1 MPEKKSKQ
9 SLKHALK
16 GKKKQI
22 ITIAA
27 VVVLLVAAIG
37 AGALLRWWQNNGSN
51 GGNNTNGSSTS
62 TSNGEGDALTQN
74 DLPAAVKDAQNTAAT
89 AGPEE
94 ANKQI
99 ATSIPGA
106 SSDEK
111 FELYLQQG
119 LNFENQQKW
128 DDALTSYKNAE
139 AIKKTANVYESLGRT
154 EEGKGNKAAAVNYYK
169 QAIPLLNQDSPMYAS
184 NKQKLQ
190 EKITE
195 LGG

>member
-1 MPEKKSKQ
+1 MPEKSKK

-37 AGALLRWWQNNGSN
+37 AGALLRWWQNSGSK
-51 GGNNTNGSSTS
+51 GNNNDSSNTS
-62 TSNGEGDALTQN
+62 TSNGENDALTQN
-74 DLPAAVKDAQNTAAT
+74 DLPTDVKSAQDTAAT

-94 ANKQI
+94 SNKQI
-99 ATSIPGA
+99 ATSLPGA
-106 SSDEK
+106 SNDDK

-119 LNFENQQKW
+119 LNYENQQKW
-128 DDALTSYKNAE
+128 NDAFNSYKSAE
-139 AIKKTANVYESLGRT
+139 AIKKTSNVYESLGRV
-154 EEGKGNKAAAVNYYK
+154 EENRGNKTAAINYYK
-169 QAIPLLNQDSPMYAS
+169 QAIPLLNQNSPMYVS
-184 NKQKLQ
+184 YKQKLQ

>member
-1 MPEKKSKQ
+1 MPEKSKK
-9 SLKHALK
+9 SLKRALK

-27 VVVLLVAAIG
+27 VIVLLIAAIG

-51 GGNNTNGSSTS
+51 NGNGDGGSNVS
-62 TSNGEGDALTQN
+62 TSNGEGDAFTQN
-74 DLPAAVKDAQNTAAT
+74 DLPTAVKEAQNTAAT

-99 ATSIPGA
+99 ATSLPGA
-106 SSDEK
+106 NNDEK

-119 LNFENQQKW
+119 LNFENQEKW

-139 AIKKTANVYESLGRT
+139 AIKKTANIYESLGRV
-154 EEGKGNKAAAVNYYK
+154 EENKGNKTAAINYYK
-169 QAIPLLNQDSPMYAS
+169 QAIPLLNQNSPMYAS
-184 NKQKLQ
+184 YKQKLQ